1 MSQPITPERWDRIQ
15 ARFHQIL
22 EAAPA
27 SRAELLAG
35 LEAEDPGLAAEVRSL
50 LEAEAHGPL
59 GSRLDTGADELV
71 AEYVGPYRLVRRLG
85 EGGMG
90 TVYLAEREEAGF
102 RQRVALKLLR
112 AGFLDPRL
120 AGHVAHERRVLAR
133 LEHPNIARLID
144 GGSTSSGQPYLAMEY
159 VEGGTL
165 LEHARHHRLTV
176 ADRVRLMVEICE
188 AVHYAHQQLVV
199 HRDLKPSNV
208 MVGRDSRPR
217 LLDFGV
223 SKLLDPE
230 ERAAGVTRST
240 PWITPAYASPEQFR
254 GGAVTTLSDVYALG
268 IILYELL
275 SGERPY
281 ELEGR
286 TPAEMERLICEME
299 PARPSD
305 RCVDTRCARL
315 LRGDLDT
322 IVLKAVAKQPGRRY
336 ASAEQLADDLRR
348 YLDGRPVLAQPDS
361 FGYRAGKF
369 IRRHRTAAAITAVAL
384 AVVVVGVVM
393 VGRQAE
399 IARRERDRAEAARQ
413 QAEEVTDY
421 VIGLFEAADS
431 GQAAVDTTVAR
442 ALLRQGV
449 EQAEALTGQPVVQA
463 SMFDALGMVFVRLQR
478 FDQANE
484 LVERA
489 WRLRSEHLP
498 AGHPDLAESQ
508 AHLGRVRRAQSRYQE
523 ALEHYQLALDIRVKA
538 FGSGHALVADSY
550 RDLGFLM
557 PYLGRN
563 QESVEYYRQA
573 LAIDRQLF
581 GDDRPETAED
591 LMLVGLALRRVGQT
605 EDGLVLLE
613 EALAIRQRHLGPDD
627 KATALARFHVAD
639 QMRLVGRDREAE
651 AMYREGIASYRRA
664 LGDADPGVAH
674 GLGNLA
680 SLLGRQ
686 GRHEEAEA
694 LLREILS
701 LRAARFGTR
710 SADYAGALDG
720 LSAELALQGRY
731 QEALD
736 LRRQGL
742 ALWRATF
749 GEDHTAVAGSLGHV
763 SGLLQ
768 QLGRLGEAEA
778 AAREALAIRTRVFGP
793 DQTLTG
799 LSWLRLA
806 EVLLAGGRLSEAES
820 AAVRGHATVTA
831 RQAPAHPDSRFANDV
846 LARVYQALGRT
857 EDADRHR
864 RLAAPAN

>member
-1 MSQPITPERWDRIQ
+1 MSQAMTPERWERIQ
-15 ARFHQIL
+15 ERFHQVL
-22 EAAPA
+22 EAPAPG
-27 SRAELLAG
+27 RADLLRRIA
-35 LEAEDPGLAAEVRSL
+35 EEDPELADEVRSL
-50 LEAEAHGPL
+50 LDAEAHGLLGEDRKTPL
-59 GSRLDTGADELV
+59 NGLV
-71 AEYVGPYRLVRRLG
+71 AEYVGPFRLIRRLG

-102 RQRVALKLLR
+102 SQRVALKLLR

-120 AGHVAHERRVLAR
+120 ADHVAHERRVLAR

-144 GGSTSSGQPYLAMEY
+144 GGSTPSGQPYLAMEY

-165 LEHARHHRLTV
+165 LEHARRARLTL
-176 ADRVRLMVEICE
+176 ADRVRLMVEVCE

-208 MVGRDSRPR
+208 MVGRDGRPR

-230 ERAAGVTRST
+230 ERTAGVTRST

-281 ELEGR
+281 VLDGR
-286 TPAEMERLICEME
+286 TPAEMEQLICEAE

-305 RCVDTRCARL
+305 RCRDARCARL
-315 LRGDLDT
+315 LRGDLDI
-322 IVLKAVAKQPGRRY
+322 IVLKAIAKQPARRY
-336 ASAEQLADDLRR
+336 ASAEQLAEDLRR

-361 FGYRAGKF
+361 LGYRTGKF
-369 IRRHRTAAAITAVAL
+369 IRRHRTAAAIAAVTL
-384 AVVVVGVVM
+384 VVTVAGVAM

-413 QAEEVTDY
+413 QAEQVTAY

-449 EQAEALTGQPVVQA
+449 AQAEALTGQPVVQA

-478 FDQANE
+478 FDQATG
-484 LVERA
+484 LLERA
-489 WRLRSEHLP
+489 WRLRTEHLP
-498 AGHPDLAESQ
+498 AGHPDLAESES
-508 AHLGRVRRAQSRYQE
+508 HLGRVRRAGSRYQE
-523 ALEHYQLALDIRVKA
+523 ALEHYQRALDIRLKA
-538 FGSGHALVADSY
+538 FGSRHALVAASY

-563 QESVEYYRQA
+563 QESVDYYRQA
-573 LAIDRQLF
+573 LAIDRELAGEDHPQ
-581 GDDRPETAED
+581 TADD
-591 LMLVGLALRRVGQT
+591 LMLVGLALRRLDQAAEGM
-605 EDGLVLLE
+605 VLLE
-613 EALAIRQRHLGPDD
+613 EALAIKQRLLGPDD
-627 KATALARFHVAD
+627 VVTARARFHVAD
-639 QMRLVGRDREAE
+639 QMRLVGRTTEAE

-680 SLLGRQ
+680 QLLGEQ
-686 GRHEEAEA
+686 GRHQEAEG
-694 LLREILS
+694 LLREIIA

-710 SADYAGALDG
+710 SPDYADALDG
-720 LSAELALQGRY
+720 LSSELALQGRY
-731 QEALD
+731 EEALA
-736 LRRQGL
+736 LRKQGL
-742 ALWRATF
+742 TIWRAAF
-749 GEDHTAVAGSLGHV
+749 GENHTTVAGSLGHI
-763 SGLLQ
+763 SELHQ
-768 QLGRLGEAEA
+768 DLGRLDEAEQ
-778 AAREALAIRTRVFGP
+778 AAREALEIRTSLFGP
-793 DQTLTG
+793 DQTLTA
-799 LSWLRLA
+799 LSCLRLA
-806 EVLLAGGRLSEAES
+806 EVLMAGGRFAEAETV
-820 AAVRGHATVTA
+820 AARGYQIITS
-831 RQAPAHPDSRFANDV
+831 RQGPGHRDSRLANEV
-846 LARVYQALGRT
+846 MARIYEAQGRSG
-857 EDADRHR
+857 EAERYR
-864 RLAAPAN
+864 RLARGT